1 MGHTLKHNLKSSLAG
16 CDPRRE
22 ERQTSS
28 SSVCQHVLDHFFFY
42 FQGGSLG
49 VTALPVYYS
58 RSGRDGRLTK
68 KQRMDAPKGDQTVT
82 TSHEC
87 QAGSPTCF
95 IPRGPKSPAPFPHT
109 WRQAMPMEGLT
120 PTVAGALLRYAPG
133 ARRRPTVDSRPPQ
146 GRHILGH
153 NSVPRDSKKVTTI
166 PKESS
171 QRDLSNGMG
180 PRAVGSILKGFMKV

>member
-1 MGHTLKHNLKSSLAG
+1 MKNVSNKMMFDTFW
-16 CDPRRE
+16 
-22 ERQTSS
+22 
-28 SSVCQHVLDHFFFY
+28 VIFFVY

-68 KQRMDAPKGDQTVT
+68 KQKTDAPKGDQTVT

-95 IPRGPKSPAPFPHT
+95 IPRGPKSPAPFPHM

-120 PTVAGALLRYAPG
+120 PTVASALLRYAPG
-133 ARRRPTVDSRPPQ
+133 ARRRPSVDSRPPQ
-146 GRHILGH
+146 GFYCRCH
-153 NSVPRDSKKVTTI
+153 NSVTSASNEVITTPKK
-166 PKESS
+166 S
-171 QRDLSNGMG
+171 
-180 PRAVGSILKGFMKV
+180 F